1 MAPPPL
7 HPLPTREEF
16 LATGLER
23 VSGQTMEICT
33 VCLAISGSDAELGSP
48 VFLKCL
54 FGNHTFCRKCITTWL
69 NTSNENTCPACRRE
83 LFVRT
88 GRPDPPDFDPGF
100 IPGFIDPGEESADE
114 DADPRAVRQ
123 RRRARVD
130 YAFTASGLA
139 SIRWRDAYVPPAPLS
154 IVFHNDIQWNQGS
167 LRASASAAHNWLVW
181 DCGLLDDG
189 GHTIYAP
196 ALGASLHVM
205 GNLLMTLNVIEQTA
219 WSDADLDTWREIVV
233 DIWRFLLQYKGARM
247 YRSSLYLSLMAS
259 LLDKHYFGAAHQSPF
274 FQEDSQLCDDLKI
287 LVNFVMSKSGP
298 FIEWNY
304 PDPRPRTVRK
314 KRQKVPRQCPL
325 TATEPAV
332 VQATAWMDVLFG
344 L

>member
-7 HPLPTREEF
+7 RPLPTREEF

-23 VSGQTMEICT
+23 VSGQTMETCTICQT
-33 VCLAISGSDAELGSP
+33 ISGSQHAELGSP

-54 FGNHTFCRKCITTWL
+54 LANHTFCRKCIIIWL
-69 NTSNENTCPACRRE
+69 NKSNENSCPNCRQE
-83 LFVRT
+83 FFVKT
-88 GRPDPPDFDPGF
+88 GPPDTPDF
-100 IPGFIDPGEESADE
+100 IDPGFIDPGEESADE

-139 SIRWRDAYVPPAPLS
+139 PIFRPDTYVPHAPLS
-154 IVFHNDIQWNQGS
+154 IVFHNDIQWNEGS
-167 LRASASAAHNWLVW
+167 LRASAAAASNWLVW

-205 GNLLMTLNVIEQTA
+205 GNLLMTLNIIEQTA
-219 WSDADLDTWREIVV
+219 WSDADRDTWGEIVV
-233 DIWRFLLQYKGARM
+233 DIWRFLLQYKGTRM

-259 LLDKHYFGAAHQSPF
+259 LLDKHYFGAAH
-274 FQEDSQLCDDLKI
+274 
-287 LVNFVMSKSGP
+287 
-298 FIEWNY
+298 
-304 PDPRPRTVRK
+304 
-314 KRQKVPRQCPL
+314 
-325 TATEPAV
+325 
-332 VQATAWMDVLFG
+332 
-344 L
+344 